1 MDAGQI
7 SQGLRTDYMQQM
19 GEQGVNV
26 GQMMQS
32 GVSFQDILVM
42 IAAANRGMAIAPGMA
57 GADALMQEG
66 EDGAAD
72 AQSLLAQMKDMVQGD
87 SLTQFIQGQAVMDNA
102 QLKSQLSE
110 VLDYMAGGKT
120 AEAADVPE
128 TAAEEKAV
136 ETDAFNEAADEI
148 VKVSPEADAEAAPK
162 SEPVPEKAENIP
174 EKAEDI
180 PAKAEMSDDK
190 TVVSKTENTVR
201 TDAEAEKMPVKK
213 ADPAVETDTNS
224 GSDADKTVVKGTDKA
239 EFDVK
244 ADSKAQDIKAD
255 KAIPGRLNISEGKR
269 PVIRFESG
277 KVEADPEKQ
286 EISGGI
292 EKNGSFQVR
301 EVYTEEWLTEDEGIV
316 IYNPEVRQQ
325 LENIFKGIDP
335 KLKSAE
341 GVIPRRFNISDMG
354 DIPRVIL
361 KTGKPE
367 LSDLNEIT
375 EPKADAQ
382 EISSGQKF
390 VIDLLGSISKK
401 DRRLDTFDFSED
413 IIKADPMQLAG
424 LLDYIRTGAGIPLIS
439 DIADREVFR
448 NINTVGSISAERI
461 FDPGEMIKNGE
472 MEIIS
477 YTPATDTNENA
488 AGSQQ
493 QAENSEGM
501 FGKDTMDFARLMKG
515 VRERVNPFINS
526 LRDDDDDDLGMR
538 MTDRLTPEDMHTVA
552 RRMDISFDRAL
563 AELEMNKAEYGTPDE
578 QVAKSVAQ
586 NLLRGRSEFTV
597 KLRPEGLGE
606 ILVKLVS
613 DDAGRTVLSMVA
625 SSQRTADLL
634 NRDLASLQSQ
644 LSDHNVEIEN
654 NSVKVSETVMPSDRQ
669 SDAAFSQFDER
680 RRDEGEQANR
690 YRQVR
695 KKLNTDDIRV
705 GSTDYDTDI
714 MVGREAVDD
723 SALNIT
729 I

>member
-7 SQGLRTDYMQQM
+7 SQGLRADYMQQM

-57 GADALMQEG
+57 GVDKLMQEG

-128 TAAEEKAV
+128 TAAGEKAV

-148 VKVSPEADAEAAPK
+148 VKVSPEADAEAASK
-162 SEPVPEKAENIP
+162 SEPVP

-201 TDAEAEKMPVKK
+201 TDAEAEKMPVKN
-213 ADPAVETDTNS
+213 ADPAVETDTNA

-277 KVEADPEKQ
+277 KAEADPEKQ

-526 LRDDDDDDLGMR
+526 LRDDDDDELGIR